1 VVQPSDALMNL
12 VLFTLDHGVDSV
24 SEGGPLIP
32 FMVVERPGGRELL
45 RFMSETLE
53 GGQAAMREAV
63 AELDDDVTAYAMA
76 YDGYFTHEGKKWDA
90 ILVEAAERGA
100 PSGVVFVQRYQ
111 PKKGLFGKF
120 KAVGNAA
127 FLQGQ
132 EGQALGE
139 RAG

>member
-1 VVQPSDALMNL
+1 MNL
-12 VLFTLDHGVDSV
+12 VFFTLDHGVESV

-32 FMVVERPGGRELL
+32 FMVVERPGGRKL
-45 RFMSETLE
+45 RRFVSETLE
-53 GGQAAMREAV
+53 GSQAAMREAV
-63 AELDDDVTAYAMA
+63 AGLDDDATAYAMA

-100 PSGVVFVQRYQ
+100 TSGVFFVQRYQ

-127 FLQGQ
+127 FIPGQ
-132 EGQALGE
+132 EGQPLGG

>member
-1 VVQPSDALMNL
+1 VAQPSDALRNL
-12 VLFTLDHGVDSV
+12 VFFTLDHGVDSV
-24 SEGGPLIP
+24 SDGGPLIP
-32 FMVVERPGGRELL
+32 FMVVQRPGGRELR
-45 RFMSETLE
+45 RFVSETLE

-63 AELDDDVTAYAMA
+63 AELDDDATAYAMA

-90 ILVEAAERGA
+90 VLVEAAERGA
-100 PSGVVFVQRYQ
+100 SSGVVYIQRYE

-120 KAVGNAA
+120 KTVGNAA

-132 EGQALGE
+132 EGQALGG